1 MEDLIGNVND
11 ASFDDYFNAPASIV
25 VYGIANCEG
34 CAYMDGV
41 LAEVAPEFT
50 NTVRFGKAKMHVPG
64 ASREIKKRFNFE
76 TYPTTHFYSKG
87 RLVENREGTI
97 DPAALRAGLQKL
109 LIAP

>member
-97 DPAALRAGLQKL
+97 DPAALRAALQKL
-109 LIAP
+109 LIAH